1 MEKIEKIRREHCPS
15 CGGTAL
21 ENILQFVP
29 GKHITVYVRC
39 LECKSFAARYILE
52 RYLSDK
58 TYESYLNN
66 LKHIRLSGRKI
77 KEELDFLSTEVQ
89 DEFERISKLLDEKE
103 VKDKKIE
110 DLIIED
116 YS

>member
-1 MEKIEKIRREHCPS
+1 MEKIEQIRREHCPS

-29 GKHITVYVRC
+29 GKHITIYVRC
-39 LECKSFAARYILE
+39 LECKAFVARYILE

-66 LKHIRLSGRKI
+66 LKPIRLSGKKI
-77 KEELDFLSTEVQ
+77 KEELDFLSTEVKE
-89 DEFERISKLLDEKE
+89 EFERITNILDKKE
-103 VKDKKIE
+103 VKDKHIE
-110 DLIIED
+110 DLIIEKE
-116 YS
+116 

>member
-15 CGGTAL
+15 CGSTAL

-29 GKHITVYVRC
+29 GKNITVYVRC
-39 LECKSFAARYILE
+39 LKCKAFTARYILE

-58 TYESYLNN
+58 TYESYLAN
-66 LKHIRLSGRKI
+66 LKHIRLSGKKI
-77 KEELDFLSTEVQ
+77 KEELEFLSTEVKE
-89 DEFERISKLLDEKE
+89 EFERITKVLDAKE

-110 DLIIED
+110 DLIIEND
-116 YS
+116 